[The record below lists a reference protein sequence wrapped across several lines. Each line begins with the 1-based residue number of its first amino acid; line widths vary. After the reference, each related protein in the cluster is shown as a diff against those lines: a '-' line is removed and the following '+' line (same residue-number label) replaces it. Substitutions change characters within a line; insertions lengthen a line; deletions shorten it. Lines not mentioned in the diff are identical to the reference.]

1 MAQLD
6 RTTDLIPSPP
16 IQTRIYPILITAGFL
31 IVISSLAVAAV
42 VASVANGV
50 FDNPKAVRDAAEVG
64 SSLLAR
70 QGDLATFPLWVQ
82 PFKFVGLTFLI
93 GGIFTVFWGLLRS
106 LQEARGAAMVES
118 VPLLLKGTAS
128 QAVVTETEGS

>member
-1 MAQLD
+1 MATEH
-6 RTTDLIPSPP
+6 RTDLIPSPP
-16 IQTRIYPILITAGFL
+16 IQTKVYPLLVMAGFF
-31 IVISSLAVAAV
+31 IVLSALGIAV
-42 VASVANGV
+42 VLATVASDV
-50 FDNPKAVRDAAEVG
+50 FDNAKEARDAAAVG

-82 PFKFVGLTFLI
+82 PFKFLGIALLV

-118 VPLLLKGTAS
+118 IPVLVKGTS
-128 QAVVTETEGS
+128 SRETEGS